1 MEPVTLWWLATAA
14 MLLDRL
20 IGDPRGWPH
29 PVVLMG
35 WWIHRWDH
43 CVNRSPHG
51 AATVWWGV
59 LMTLSTVLLVWGIA
73 WAMIWVASQVSVL
86 LAAAMQIWLI
96 STTIAWKG
104 LIDAGYQVYRALT
117 RQGLTAART
126 AVSQI
131 VGRDTGAL
139 PEIEVVRA
147 TVETLAENIVDAI
160 TSPVFFAVLG
170 GAPLALAYR
179 AVNTMDSMVGY
190 KNDRYAHF
198 GFASARLDDVFN
210 FVPARLTAWLLWLS
224 MGLAG
229 FNSPNA
235 WRIMRRDAIKHP
247 SPNAGISEAMMA
259 GALSVQL
266 GGTNY
271 YGGKASHR
279 PKLGD
284 PNRILNVEDVPATMK
299 VVNLTAW
306 LAVGIMAA
314 VGGLLQC
321 KIW

>member
-1 MEPVTLWWLATAA
+1 MAA
-14 MLLDRL
+14 MLLDRI

-29 PVVLMG
+29 PVNLMG
-35 WWIHRWDH
+35 WWIHRWDRWA
-43 CVNRSPHG
+43 NRPPHG
-51 AATVWWGV
+51 TATTRWGV
-59 LMTLSTVLLVWGIA
+59 LMSISTVVLVWGIA
-73 WAMIWVASQVSVL
+73 WGMIWVASQVSVI

-104 LIDAGYQVYRALT
+104 LVDAGYQVYRALT
-117 RQGLTAART
+117 RQGLTAARV

-131 VGRDTGAL
+131 VGRDTGTL
-139 PEIEVVRA
+139 PEVEVVRA

-190 KNDRYAHF
+190 KNDRYTHF
-198 GFASARLDDVFN
+198 GFASARMDDVLN
-210 FVPARLTAWLLWLS
+210 FIPARLTAWLLWVS
-224 MGLAG
+224 IGLARY
-229 FNSPNA
+229 NAPNA
-235 WRIMRRDAIKHP
+235 WRVMRRDAIKHP
-247 SPNAGISEAMMA
+247 SPNAGIAEAMMA

-279 PKLGD
+279 PTLGD
-284 PNRILNVEDVPATMK
+284 PYRFLNVEDIPATIK

-306 LAVGIMAA
+306 LAVGMMAV